1 MTTKYTTYVIDS
13 EHYIP
18 YDKHK
23 ELVKGY
29 EDAIKKLK
37 EDKDFWYNAYHTL
50 NKKYDEI
57 AKEHSDMQVEYICQK
72 EKYELRD
79 DTNMYMSNYIL
90 GDIDIMDNTTP
101 EVKIKKKKQLKKSG
115 KKLP

>member
-1 MTTKYTTYVIDS
+1 
-13 EHYIP
+13 
-18 YDKHK
+18 
-23 ELVKGY
+23 
-29 EDAIKKLK
+29 
-37 EDKDFWYNAYHTL
+37 
-50 NKKYDEI
+50 
-57 AKEHSDMQVEYICQK
+57 MQVEYICQK